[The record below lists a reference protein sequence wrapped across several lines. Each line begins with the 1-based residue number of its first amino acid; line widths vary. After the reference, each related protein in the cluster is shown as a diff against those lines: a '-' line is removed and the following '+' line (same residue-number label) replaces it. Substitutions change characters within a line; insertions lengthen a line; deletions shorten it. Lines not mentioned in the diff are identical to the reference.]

1 MAVSKRIEF
10 EDTDLFSRYDELS
23 QKFRDRFIASDVN
36 GLIEAIEKW
45 KQQLLLIPQPPE
57 LVKNWVFKLLIDLRL
72 KIQSLQ
78 NFSIDLSVD
87 MMHKEIFDLNSI
99 FELQSWF
106 MEQIEKAIPITNSI
120 IRMAGRPELAQARQ
134 YVLQRMDKIITLEEV
149 AEHLHMNTSYFS
161 RLFSQELGETF
172 KEFVTRVK
180 MGRAKELL
188 DQTNYSISTIGEML
202 GYKSQSYFQNFG
214 EIRIRPLEFIHCFT
228 HLRIEMTRSVGY
240 FPIKLLPN
248 DN

>member
-1 MAVSKRIEF
+1 
-10 EDTDLFSRYDELS
+10 
-23 QKFRDRFIASDVN
+23 
-36 GLIEAIEKW
+36 
-45 KQQLLLIPQPPE
+45 
-57 LVKNWVFKLLIDLRL
+57 
-72 KIQSLQ
+72 
-78 NFSIDLSVD
+78 

-99 FELQSWF
+99 FELQSWL
-106 MEQIEKAIPITNSI
+106 MVQIEKAIPITNSI

-188 DQTNYSISTIGEML
+188 D
-202 GYKSQSYFQNFG
+202 
-214 EIRIRPLEFIHCFT
+214 
-228 HLRIEMTRSVGY
+228 
-240 FPIKLLPN
+240 
-248 DN
+248 